1 MKAPFRIAR
10 RGTSLYNYRMNRRAK
25 LHRLKALADTEEDVL
40 LIEQIEALRKRIL
53 KGGHEQGIKKGPSNM
68 RADKR
73 EDKRSVKRSDE
84 KGEEVRY
91 LHISGLT
98 FQMKMSSA
106 PASLDTIIDVWIENT
121 HMELFNFTAAQNHT
135 ILDIGANEGF
145 YTLRMKQQNPAAR
158 VLAVEPVGATYQQ
171 LAANLSLN
179 NCEYVYPVHGA
190 AYSDHRHIQL
200 HTYPLVS
207 TVASEDIEALDQGWI
222 DSHLLRKEVVEAF
235 SVDELCRHYADYGF
249 TAVDLLKIDVEG
261 AELEV
266 VKGAQD
272 LLQRTARIVIEWHS
286 DTRRDAVTEYLTR
299 RGYRL
304 TYAEDRRFGDL
315 YFELL

>member
-1 MKAPFRIAR
+1 MKDPFRIAR

-25 LHRLKALADTEEDVL
+25 IHRLKALADTEEDVL
-40 LIEQIEALRKRIL
+40 LIEQIEAQRKRIL
-53 KGGHEQGIKKGPSNM
+53 KGEQKLP
-68 RADKR
+68 ADRKT
-73 EDKRSVKRSDE
+73 DNTGNK

-91 LHISGLT
+91 LHMSGLT

-106 PASLDTIIDVWIENT
+106 PASLDTIIDVWIDNA
-121 HMELFNFTAAQNHT
+121 HMGLFNFTAAQNRT

-171 LAANLSLN
+171 LTANLSLN
-179 NCEYVYPVHGA
+179 SCEHVYPVHGA

-200 HTYPLVS
+200 HTYPPVS

-222 DSHLLRKEVVEAF
+222 DSHQLQKEVVEAF
-235 SVDELCRHYADYGF
+235 RVDELCRRYAEDGF
-249 TAVDLLKIDVEG
+249 TEVDLLKIDVEG

-266 VKGAQD
+266 VKGAQE
-272 LLQRTARIVIEWHS
+272 LLKRTARIVIEWHS
-286 DTRRDAVTEYLTR
+286 DTQRAAVTEYLTR